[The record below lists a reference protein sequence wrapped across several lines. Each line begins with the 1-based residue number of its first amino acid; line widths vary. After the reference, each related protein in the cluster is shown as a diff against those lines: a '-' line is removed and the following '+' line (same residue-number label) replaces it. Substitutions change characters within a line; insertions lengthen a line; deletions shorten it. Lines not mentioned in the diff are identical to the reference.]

1 MNNIQVSKRQATELK
16 GVTTMSKLPNKTY
29 QVEKCLDK
37 DGNLTG
43 AKKELCEALLKSFQ
57 EMKPE
62 ELAKYVCCCKS
73 SDENNLIGFGGL
85 FSRSAMKPKLFEIQ
99 NEDQ

>member
-1 MNNIQVSKRQATELK
+1 MNNIQVSKRQADELK
-16 GVTTMSKLPNKTY
+16 GVTTMSELPNKTY

-62 ELAKYVCCCKS
+62 ELAKYVVAYQDT
-73 SDENNLIGFGGL
+73 DEIKAICFFGF
-85 FSRSAMKPKLFEIQ
+85 FDRSAIKPKLLEIQ